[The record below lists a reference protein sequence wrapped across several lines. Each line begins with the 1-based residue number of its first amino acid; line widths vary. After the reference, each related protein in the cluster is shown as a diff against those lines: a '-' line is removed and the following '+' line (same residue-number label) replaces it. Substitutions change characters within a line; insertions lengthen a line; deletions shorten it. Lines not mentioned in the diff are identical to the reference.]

1 MKMTRKLL
9 MSLSLLLWAGGLMAQ
24 DIKVTDFGQNPTSL
38 IAKMNPVMDNA
49 GNGCAV
55 IRFYIRGEASEYTI
69 EPNLGSL
76 RQEALS
82 GEIRVWVPKGTKRIT
97 IRHTNSLPLRGYKI
111 PISLESKCD
120 YEAVIEVSSAMYPTY
135 PDEGYGWGSNGPRK
149 NVTKQDV
156 GHPVY
161 ISAGFN
167 AMSIMG
173 PSAAVGF
180 DLSHHNIE
188 LGAVYGLN
196 KSDDWYFYDS
206 EGNVS
211 EAYSYQAI
219 RVQLR
224 YGYEIKVADFLGL
237 IPQVGVGY
245 NILTGKTVGGISSS
259 KSAYKSSGSL
269 SALGALRLVA
279 SFSESFKLHIT
290 PEYDFGAYRDNTCKA
305 IEKKDNKFKSWTEGF
320 NLNVGLMIFF

>member
-1 MKMTRKLL
+1 MAIVLVMPL
-9 MSLSLLLWAGGLMAQ
+9 MSMAQ
-24 DIKVTDFGQNPTSL
+24 TKSVRITKFGRSSSL
-38 IAKMNPVMDNA
+38 IATMNSVYDN
-49 GNGCAV
+49 NGEACAV
-55 IRFYIRGEASEYTI
+55 IRFWHSGSDYII
-69 EPNLGSL
+69 QPNLG
-76 RQEALS
+76 ALKTETYP
-82 GEIRVWVPKGTKRIT
+82 GETRLWVPRGTTMIT
-97 IRHTNSLPLRGYKI
+97 VRHNEDKPLRGYSI
-111 PISLESKCD
+111 PMRIESKTD
-120 YEAVIEVSSAMYPTY
+120 YDAEINLIVGPTTS
-135 PDEGYGWGSNGPRK
+135 DN
-149 NVTKQDV
+149 
-156 GHPVY
+156 HVY

-211 EAYSYQAI
+211 EAYNYQAI

-237 IPQVGVGY
+237 IPQVGAGY

-290 PEYDFGAYRDNTCKA
+290 PEYDFGVYKDNTCKV